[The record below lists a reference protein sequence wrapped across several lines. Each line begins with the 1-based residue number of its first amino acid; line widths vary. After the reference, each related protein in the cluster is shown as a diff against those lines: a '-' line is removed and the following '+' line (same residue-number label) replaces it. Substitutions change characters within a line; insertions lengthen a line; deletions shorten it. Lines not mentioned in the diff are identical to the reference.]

1 MFSRG
6 LLVCV
11 FLLSGGGDA
20 APITERRMTV
30 SKMSAMDLDSSATQY
45 VYNQQQGL
53 PLYYVRYTNHGSGQ
67 YHHPPDAV
75 QYVVGAGAPVAQ
87 AVHGTASF
95 QHPYGTAKDVPRSTH
110 QDTGN
115 YGNEQSA
122 GHAAAIASSVPR
134 APYYVHEQ
142 MIVYEGDGKGGARGK
157 TSEEDYG
164 KGNSEEDYSKGGGEE
179 SHEEDDEDDEERIH
193 SDFGESIK
201 GLGYDGGYGHGGG
214 ESRGDEGIF
223 FEDGSGKERMADEY
237 SQRGDKG
244 EKGYKTLKEF
254 SESEQGSDDN
264 KHDEGYYKKEGGH
277 KKGHVDEA
285 EKHGSH
291 EEAEKGKEGGSYG
304 HSSYHKKGH
313 KTNGYHNVYHK
324 DEYKKETDYY
334 DDEHKKGHFVEY
346 EEFDKSYK
354 NDGGDSKKGGHHS
367 SGHDYLDSGKKG
379 YYDKG
384 HHDALNQGH
393 QAEAGE
399 KSYYN
404 NHEDYGA
411 EKDSKS
417 ERTHKYHKDR

>member
-1 MFSRG
+1 MLSRG

-11 FLLSGGGDA
+11 FLLSGRGDA
-20 APITERRMTV
+20 APMTERRMTV

-53 PLYYVRYTNHGSGQ
+53 PLYYVRYTNHGSGR
-67 YHHPPDAV
+67 YYHPPEAV
-75 QYVVGAGAPVAQ
+75 QYVVGAGAPVAHT
-87 AVHGTASF
+87 VHGTASF
-95 QHPYGTAKDVPRSTH
+95 LHPHGTAKDVPRSTH

-115 YGNEQSA
+115 YGNEQPA
-122 GHAAAIASSVPR
+122 GHAAAIVGSVPR
-134 APYYVHEQ
+134 APYHVHGQTIEK
-142 MIVYEGDGKGGARGK
+142 GGKGDAREK
-157 TSEEDYG
+157 SSEEDHG
-164 KGNSEEDYSKGGGEE
+164 KGDSKED
-179 SHEEDDEDDEERIH
+179 DDEDDEEDEDDHRYDVDEKIR
-193 SDFGESIK
+193 SGFGGSVKE
-201 GLGYDGGYGHGGG
+201 LGYGGGYGHGGVG
-214 ESRGDEGIF
+214 KSHGDGGF
-223 FEDGSGKERMADEY
+223 SFEDGNGEEHKADEY
-237 SQRGDKG
+237 SQHGDKG

-254 SESEQGSDDN
+254 SESEHGSDDN

-354 NDGGDSKKGGHHS
+354 NDGGDFKKGGHHS

-393 QAEAGE
+393 QAEEGE
-399 KSYYN
+399 KSYYT
-404 NHEDYGA
+404 NHEDYAA

-417 ERTHKYHKDR
+417 DRTHKYQKDR